1 MRKVKNALLAV
12 LTLLNYLLVG
22 LTLLGV
28 DLPMP
33 HPDMLLD
40 LVFKQEFA
48 TQFIAVSAITIIQ
61 VYFGFMF
68 ALAALGSYYA
78 QCVLYQFDVMI
89 ASIVHGGRFRSISGY
104 LGYKK
109 LNNLASL
116 RWYIA
121 AGVVNAIFF
130 FDENHC
136 ESTYKWET
144 EMGFWGDVLC

>member
-1 MRKVKNALLAV
+1 MQKIKNALLAV
-12 LTLLNYLLVG
+12 LTLLNYVLVG

-28 DLPMP
+28 DIPML
-33 HPDMLLD
+33 HFDVLLD
-40 LVFKQEFA
+40 LIFKQELVYKTF
-48 TQFIAVSAITIIQ
+48 VPSSITIIQ
-61 VYFGFMF
+61 IFFGLMF
-68 ALAALGSYYA
+68 ALAALGSSYA

-109 LNNLASL
+109 LTNLASL

-130 FDENHC
+130 FDEKHC
-136 ESTYKWET
+136 ESTYMWET
-144 EMGFWGDVLC
+144 EMGFWNAA

>member
-1 MRKVKNALLAV
+1 MRKVKNILLAV

-61 VYFGFMF
+61 FYFGFMF
-68 ALAALGSYYA
+68 VMAAFGSYYA
-78 QCVLYQFDVMI
+78 KCVLYQFDVMI

-104 LGYKK
+104 LGWKK
-109 LNNLASL
+109 QTNLASL
-116 RWYIA
+116 RWHMA

-130 FDENHC
+130 FDHRHC
-136 ESTYKWET
+136 ENTYKWEVRK
-144 EMGFWGDVLC
+144 GFWDAA